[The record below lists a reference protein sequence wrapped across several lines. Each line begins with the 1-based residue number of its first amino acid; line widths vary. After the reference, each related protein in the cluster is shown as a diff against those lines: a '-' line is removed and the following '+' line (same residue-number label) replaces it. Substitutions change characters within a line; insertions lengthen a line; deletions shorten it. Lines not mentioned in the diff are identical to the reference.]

1 MNIFAISALINA
13 ITSLTLGLF
22 VFFKIKRKAVNNAF
36 ILLSFAVFVW
46 SVFYCLWQ
54 NATDYDSAL
63 LYTRLLSLGST
74 LIPIFYL
81 HWVSSFLEIKDKAN
95 KIILFLGYV
104 ITFIFL
110 LLSFSPFY
118 IKGVEEILVF
128 DFWPKAGPLYT
139 IYILF
144 SYVGLVGY
152 GLVRLFKSYFSSL
165 GLKRYQIQYV
175 IFGTVIGFLG
185 GATNFFLWYNIKVL
199 PFGNVVVSLYV
210 FILFYAMIRYR
221 LMDIRVVARKI
232 FIYFTI
238 SAFVYGFFYFLIW
251 LYSRFFGGLFT
262 TASYSIGVLM
272 APLFVAAFYALDR
285 YIKNVANKYLFV
297 SLYNYQE
304 TINKLIDELTTYID
318 LDKIINLIVDTIKET
333 MHLDRADIFL
343 ASADNDPA
351 EYQVF
356 KIKGRE
362 ENGNPSFPKSDI
374 LIKCLLKN
382 QKILVKDELM
392 VLANNSVDEKEKNNL
407 SRLGKYMEK
416 MNISLYSPLVINKRL
431 IGVIILGSKISG
443 DPYTREDLD
452 LLTVLSKQASIAIEN
467 AYQYKQIQEFGKTLQ
482 ARVDEQTIDIKSKNE
497 ELKRLLEARTEFL
510 SIASHQLRTPL
521 TAIRG
526 HTSMLKKGDYGD
538 LSEEAQK
545 SVNYVYDSSVRMIE
559 LVNNL
564 LSVNR
569 LERDTIKLNLKEI
582 SIDEIIKEC
591 IEDIRFAA
599 DDKKITVKYSNGE
612 NMPLISGDYEKIKN
626 ALGNIINNAVLYTI
640 KGGVEIK
647 TSVIS
652 ENELKIEI
660 KDTGIGLEKEDLKKI
675 FNSFSRGRGGT
686 ELYTQGIGLGL
697 YIAKSF
703 IEMHGGTIEVA
714 SEGRN
719 KGSLFTIVLPV
730 KPIKNI

>member
-22 VFFKIKRKAVNNAF
+22 VFFKIKRKSVNNAF

-46 SVFYCLWQ
+46 SVFYFLWQ
-54 NATDYDSAL
+54 NSTDRDSAL

-95 KIILFLGYV
+95 KIILFWGYV

-110 LLSFSPFY
+110 SLAFSPFY

-128 DFWPKAGPLYT
+128 NFWPKAGPLYT

-144 SYVGLVGY
+144 SYIGLVGY
-152 GLVRLFKSYFSSL
+152 GLARLFKSYFNSV

-199 PFGNVVVSLYV
+199 PFGNIVISLYV
-210 FILFYAMIRYR
+210 FILFYAMIKYR

-232 FIYFTI
+232 FIYFVI
-238 SAFVYGFFYFLIW
+238 SAFTYGFFYFLIW
-251 LYSRFFGGLFT
+251 LYGRFFGGLFT
-262 TASYSIGVLM
+262 TASYSIGVFV
-272 APLFVAAFYALDR
+272 APFFVAAFYALDR
-285 YIKNVANKYLFV
+285 YIKNFSNKYLFV

-318 LDKIINLIVDTIKET
+318 LDKIINLIVGTIKET
-333 MHLDRADIFL
+333 MHLDRADVFL
-343 ASADNDPA
+343 ADTDKGSA

-356 KIKGRE
+356 KIKGRK
-362 ENGNPSFPKSDI
+362 ENGNSSFPPNGI
-374 LIKCLLKN
+374 LVKCLLKN
-382 QKILVKDELM
+382 QKILVRDELM

-416 MNISLYSPLVINKRL
+416 MKIALYSPLVINKKM

-526 HTSMLKKGDYGD
+526 HASMLKRGDYGE
-538 LSEEAQK
+538 LGEAAQK
-545 SVNYVYDSSVRMIE
+545 SVDYVYDSSVRMID

-564 LSVNR
+564 LNVNR
-569 LERDTIKLNLKEI
+569 LEKNTMKLNTKEI

-591 IEDIRFAA
+591 IEDVRFTA
-599 DDKKITVKYSNGE
+599 DDKKIAIKYLNE
-612 NMPLISGDYEKIKN
+612 KDAPLINGDYEKIKN

-640 KGGVEIK
+640 SGEVEIK

-652 ENELKIEI
+652 ENQLKIEI

-675 FNSFSRGRGGT
+675 FNSFSRGKGGA

-697 YIAKSF
+697 YVAKSF
-703 IEMHGGTIEVA
+703 IEMHGGTIDVA
-714 SEGRN
+714 SEGKN
-719 KGSLFTIVLPV
+719 KGSLFTIILPL
-730 KPIKNI
+730 KPTRNI